1 MNPFNRYNPDPTGK
15 LFYGGGDV
23 GMAAAATIYATSN
36 IFSWS
41 EAKKMPERQADA
53 NKEVLRLQ
61 KEHYDEIT
69 EKQREKL
76 RKAVNDY
83 MSETSD
89 IIFSSDFKE
98 AFPDVPEAA
107 EYVPVDA
114 CCLQG
119 STIECNISHIERAKL
134 FVEYVNRQNEQDD
147 LLHALTF
154 DPGFLVNLDTVNKS
168 FQDMMRGMLDTSDVV
183 EIVSDRAEL
192 SALQGRIGNS
202 RKTTARDLG
211 ISKHRIKVAGREEF
225 RRHHTF
231 VNSVV
236 SPQNRRHEIGEM
248 MQTPAARI
256 QLALTQAQLIQNSLQ
271 NKNNALAQKEPFK
284 MARLQARLNRH
295 ITRLQVKMSEALLT
309 NNFVPNYASVV
320 VPKTDN
326 ISGLVGGIGQ
336 AIQNANS
343 SHFFGGPNG
352 GQEGYQGGRTGGTQE
367 TPTYKSSKDQIPD
380 DVGSDSFGF

>member
-23 GMAAAATIYATSN
+23 GMAAAAATYAASN

-41 EAKKMPERQADA
+41 EAKRMPERQADA
-53 NKEVLRLQ
+53 NKEVLALQ
-61 KEHYDEIT
+61 KQHYDNIT
-69 EKQREKL
+69 KTQRN
-76 RKAVNDY
+76 RTATAITNY
-83 MSETSD
+83 MNSIDNLIETGRFEDALPD
-89 IIFSSDFKE
+89 I
-98 AFPDVPEAA
+98 PEAA

-114 CCLQG
+114 CCMQG
-119 STIECNISHIERAKL
+119 STIECNISHIARAKAY
-134 FVEYVNRQNEQDD
+134 VEYVNRQNEQDD
-147 LLHALTF
+147 LIHALSF
-154 DPGFLVNLDTVNKS
+154 DPGFLINLDIVNKS

-231 VNSVV
+231 INSVV
-236 SPQNRRHEIGEM
+236 SPQGRRHEIGEM

-256 QLALTQAQLIQNSLQ
+256 QLALAQAQLIQNSLQ
-271 NKNNALAQKEPFK
+271 NKNNALAQKAPYK
-284 MARLQARLNRH
+284 LAKLQAR
-295 ITRLQVKMSEALLT
+295 ITQTITKLQAKMSEALLT

-336 AIQNANS
+336 AIQAASS
-343 SHFFGGPNG
+343 SHFYGGPPEAQSG
-352 GQEGYQGGRTGGTQE
+352 FSGGRTGEAAQQRPVYT
-367 TPTYKSSKDQIPD
+367 SAKDQIPD
-380 DVGSDSFGF
+380 DTGGF